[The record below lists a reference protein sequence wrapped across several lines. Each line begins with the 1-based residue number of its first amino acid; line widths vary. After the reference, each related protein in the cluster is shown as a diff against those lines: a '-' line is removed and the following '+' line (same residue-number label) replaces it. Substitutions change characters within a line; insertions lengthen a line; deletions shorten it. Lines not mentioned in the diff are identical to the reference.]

1 MSADTPQPAARR
13 TLLGRLCSV
22 VLALPFLGRAQVLE
36 AAEDLSQ
43 APTPAPAKASST
55 VAIQTPRQSVP
66 RRH

>member
-13 TLLGRLCSV
+13 TLLGRICSV
-22 VLALPFLGRAQVLE
+22 ALALPFLGRAQVLE
-36 AAEDLSQ
+36 AAEDLAQ
-43 APTPAPAKASST
+43 APAPGKPNSP